1 MRGEFSLKM
10 ILTLLLISVSF
21 CGNQFVFAAET
32 TSTESAQKAKLQLE
46 DLLIWKIADELK
58 LTPEAEKKI
67 SDVIKSINKKK
78 HDTNQEIE
86 KLTTEIIKSEDEK
99 SKTKA
104 FNELRK
110 KLQQHGMIA
119 VEELEQVK
127 AAIGV
132 KKLGQ
137 YLEVKNDISEK
148 VKNLI
153 VPADKKGG
161 KKLPPPKVIEE

>member
-1 MRGEFSLKM
+1 M
-10 ILTLLLISVSF
+10 ILTLLFISVSF
-21 CGNQFVFAAET
+21 GGNYLAVAAEA
-32 TSTESAQKAKLQLE
+32 TSNESTQKAKLQLE

-86 KLTTEIIKSEDEK
+86 KLTKEIIKSDDEK
-99 SKTKA
+99 VKTKA

-161 KKLPPPKVIEE
+161 KKLPPPKIIEE